1 MNKNKSELRKIP
13 FIGPNIE
20 QDLLNIGISRIAD
33 LKGKNPEELYRM
45 DCDPEELYRMDCE
58 FKGRQEDLC
67 QLYVFRMAVY
77 YADTENPDPEKLKWW
92 YWKDKCYP
100 EG

>member
-33 LKGKNPEELYRM
+33 LKGK
-45 DCDPEELYRMDCE
+45 DPEELYRMDCE
-58 FKGRQEDLC
+58 FKGWQEGGFMPAVCFPHGSVLC
-67 QLYVFRMAVY
+67 RHRKPGPRKAEMVVL
-77 YADTENPDPEKLKWW
+77 
-92 YWKDKCYP
+92 

>member
-33 LKGKNPEELYRM
+33 LKGK
-45 DCDPEELYRMDCE
+45 DPEELYRIDCE
-58 FKGRQEDLC
+58 FKGRQEDFASC
-67 QLYVFRMAVY
+67 MFSAWQCIMPIQKTR
-77 YADTENPDPEKLKWW
+77 TPKS
-92 YWKDKCYP
+92 
-100 EG
+100 

>member
-33 LKGKNPEELYRM
+33 LKGK
-45 DCDPEELYRMDCE
+45 DPEELYRMDCE

-77 YADTENPDPEKLKWW
+77 YADTVAAAWAFAADNGYFNFRFLH
-92 YWKDKCYP
+92 CCRLRNFL
-100 EG
+100 

>member
-33 LKGKNPEELYRM
+33 LKGK
-45 DCDPEELYRMDCE
+45 DPEELYRMDCE

-77 YADTENPDPEKLKWW
+77 YADTENPYPEKLKWW
-92 YWKDKCYP
+92 YWKDKSYP
-100 EG
+100 KR

>member
-33 LKGKNPEELYRM
+33 LKGR
-45 DCDPEELYRMDCE
+45 DPEELYQLDCD
-58 FKGRQEDLC
+58 FKGRIEDRC
-67 QLYVFRMAVY
+67 QLYVFRAAVY
-77 YADTENPDPEKLKWW
+77 YANNEVLEPEKLKWW
-92 YWKDKCYP
+92 YRKDKKYP
-100 EG
+100 ENK

>member
-33 LKGKNPEELYRM
+33 LKGK
-45 DCDPEELYRMDCE
+45 DPEELYRMDLPH
-58 FKGRQEDLC
+58 GLRI
-67 QLYVFRMAVY
+67 
-77 YADTENPDPEKLKWW
+77 
-92 YWKDKCYP
+92 
-100 EG
+100 

>member
-33 LKGKNPEELYRM
+33 LKGK
-45 DCDPEELYRMDCE
+45 DPEELYRMDCE

-67 QLYVFRMAVY
+67 QCMFSAWQCIMPTPKTR
-77 YADTENPDPEKLKWW
+77 TPKS
-92 YWKDKCYP
+92 
-100 EG
+100 